1 MLECNRLITKK
12 MTKPMRM
19 IALLLPVICIVL
31 LLSQTVFAKNTYLIN
46 DSGRIVIHTTYT
58 TDPAIVL
65 TEAGFTLGEDDIYTT
80 EPGLGVS
87 EIKVQRKQLIT
98 INHGD
103 RVLSVV
109 SYGETVETLLD
120 RLSLLLAPEDVVS
133 VPLTSQTFD
142 GLNITI
148 SRSIQME
155 ETYIAA
161 IPYETTYCY
170 DPALAEGEEMV
181 LTPGVNGEML
191 CTATV
196 VYLDGKEI
204 SRTVLSENVV
214 TQPVKAVV
222 AVGTYIEQAAPETE
236 PAETQPTQ
244 PTQPATKPSNGIK
257 PEFTG
262 TPIISDGQIITPN
275 GEVLTYTRVEE
286 FKATA
291 YNNVDP
297 GCTIYTAT
305 GTLCRVGAIAVDPK
319 VIPYGTR
326 MYIVSNDGKYVYGIA
341 TAEDCGKSIKGNRI
355 DLYFDTVDECNTFG
369 IRNCQVYF
377 LG

>member
-58 TDPAIVL
+58 TDPAAVL
-65 TEAGFTLGEDDIYTT
+65 TEAGFTLGADDIYTT

-109 SYGETVETLLD
+109 SYGETVETLLE

-170 DPALAEGEEMV
+170 DPALAEGEEVV

-262 TPIISDGQIITPN
+262 TPIIGNGQIITPN

-326 MYIVSNDGKYVYGIA
+326 MYIVSNDGRYVYGIA

>member
-58 TDPAIVL
+58 TDPAAVL
-65 TEAGFTLGEDDIYTT
+65 TEAGFTLGADDIYTT

-109 SYGETVETLLD
+109 SYGETVETLLE

-161 IPYETTYCY
+161 IPYETT
-170 DPALAEGEEMV
+170 
-181 LTPGVNGEML
+181 
-191 CTATV
+191 
-196 VYLDGKEI
+196 
-204 SRTVLSENVV
+204 SS
-214 TQPVKAVV
+214 
-222 AVGTYIEQAAPETE
+222 
-236 PAETQPTQ
+236 
-244 PTQPATKPSNGIK
+244 PSARAG
-257 PEFTG
+257 
-262 TPIISDGQIITPN
+262 S
-275 GEVLTYTRVEE
+275 
-286 FKATA
+286 
-291 YNNVDP
+291 
-297 GCTIYTAT
+297 
-305 GTLCRVGAIAVDPK
+305 
-319 VIPYGTR
+319 
-326 MYIVSNDGKYVYGIA
+326 
-341 TAEDCGKSIKGNRI
+341 
-355 DLYFDTVDECNTFG
+355 
-369 IRNCQVYF
+369 
-377 LG
+377 